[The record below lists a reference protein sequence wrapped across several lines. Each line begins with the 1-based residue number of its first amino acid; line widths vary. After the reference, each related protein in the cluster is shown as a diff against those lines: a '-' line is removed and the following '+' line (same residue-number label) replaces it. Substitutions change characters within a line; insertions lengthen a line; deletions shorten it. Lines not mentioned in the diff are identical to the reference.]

1 MSVMDVMNRKT
12 VRAWVQFEQ
21 RDKEDKM
28 ATAALGKYVGTD
40 EDFVIITPAYGK
52 DDVHKTVT
60 AWKDGLTAQLS
71 EGKISQED
79 VNYYL
84 ARYDAWKKGLDM
96 PLDGTPIKTWGAISP
111 SQQKLLISVGILT
124 VEDLSQMNDE
134 GVRRVGMG
142 AVELRRKAN
151 AWIAQLNDKGQLT
164 QQMTAIETENDVLKG
179 QVATLSEQVN
189 KLMAMVPKETSQKGR

>member
-1 MSVMDVMNRKT
+1 MDVANRKQI
-12 VRAWVQFEQ
+12 RSWVQFEQ

-52 DDVHKTVT
+52 DDIHKTVT
-60 AWKDGLTAQLS
+60 AWKEGLQLQLQ

-84 ARYDAWKKGLDM
+84 ARYDAWKKGLEM
-96 PLDGTPIKTWGAISP
+96 PLEGTPIKTWGAISP
-111 SQQKLLISVGILT
+111 SQQKLLISVGVLT
-124 VEDLSQMNDE
+124 VEDLAQMNDE
-134 GVRRVGMG
+134 GIRRVGMG

-151 AWIAQLNDKGQLT
+151 AWIAQVNDKGPLT
-164 QQMTAIETENDVLKG
+164 LQMAAIETENDVLKG

-189 KLMAMVPKETSQKGR
+189 KLMAMVPKGGQKER

>member
-1 MSVMDVMNRKT
+1 MSVMDVMNRKQI
-12 VRAWVQFEQ
+12 RSWVQFEQ

-52 DDVHKTVT
+52 DDIHKTVT
-60 AWKDGLTAQLS
+60 AWKEGLQLQLQ

-84 ARYDAWKKGLDM
+84 ARYDAWKKGLEM
-96 PLDGTPIKTWGAISP
+96 PLEGTPIKTWGAISP
-111 SQQKLLISVGILT
+111 SQQKLLISVGVLT
-124 VEDLSQMNDE
+124 VEDLAQMNDE
-134 GVRRVGMG
+134 GIRRVGMG

-151 AWIAQLNDKGQLT
+151 AWIAQVNDKGPLT
-164 QQMTAIETENDVLKG
+164 LQMAAIETENDVLKG

-189 KLMAMVPKETSQKGR
+189 KLMAMVPKGGQKER

>member
-1 MSVMDVMNRKT
+1 MDVMNRKT